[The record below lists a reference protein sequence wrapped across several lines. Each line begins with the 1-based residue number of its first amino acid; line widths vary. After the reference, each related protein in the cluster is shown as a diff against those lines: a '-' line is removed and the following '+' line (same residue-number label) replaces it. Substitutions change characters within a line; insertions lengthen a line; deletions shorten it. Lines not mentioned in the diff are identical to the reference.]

1 MIIGQVDHRDK
12 GIDDF
17 TPELLALQAAALEL
31 FQPIENLLTLQTDMA
46 QLL

>member
-17 TPELLALQAAALEL
+17 TPELLALQVATLEL
-31 FQPIENLLTLQTDMA
+31 LQPIENLLMFQTNMA

>member
-17 TPELLALQAAALEL
+17 TPKLLVLQTAPLEL